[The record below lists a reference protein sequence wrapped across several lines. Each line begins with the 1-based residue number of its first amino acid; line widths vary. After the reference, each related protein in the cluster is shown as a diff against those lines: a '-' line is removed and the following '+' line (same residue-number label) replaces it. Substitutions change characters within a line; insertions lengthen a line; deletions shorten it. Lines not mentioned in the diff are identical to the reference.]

1 MRRYNLHI
9 LETITEAVNI
19 ITSRQR
25 LKQFLATPLYRNAVY
40 LMINTVVVSLLSFF
54 FWVVVARFYTEAE
67 VGYSSAIISAASL
80 VATLSLFGFNFS
92 LIRFLPQAKKPQEL
106 INSCLTLS
114 GLASLAIA
122 SIFLVTVDF
131 WSPTLAFIKGN
142 AIFATTFIILT
153 LIWALSILVSTT
165 FVARRRAGFALLQCS
180 IHSLIKIPLPILFVL
195 FFHAFGIVASWG
207 IAFGVSLAVSLF
219 LFLPK
224 VQNHYKPMLVL
235 KLNLIKGMWQY
246 SGGSY
251 LAHIFSAA
259 PGVVLPIIVVNLLGP
274 EQNAYF
280 YIAWMVASLL
290 LAIAGAISISL
301 FAEGSHSEDK
311 LRENVIKSLK
321 FTFLFL
327 VPAVILLVLVSKW
340 LLLAFGQSYSANAL
354 HLLWILAI
362 SSLPLGIIS
371 IYITILRVTGRIK
384 ELVVI
389 LGFIAIALLAVSYL
403 IMPSTGIIGI
413 GYAWLGVHGL
423 AAAYALVST
432 RQLRRM

>member
-224 VQNHYKPMLVL
+224 VQNHYKPVPT
-235 KLNLIKGMWQY
+235 LNLSLIKGMWRY
-246 SGGSY
+246 SGGNY
-251 LAHIFSAA
+251 LANLISGA
-259 PGVVLPIIVVNLLGP
+259 PMLVLPIMVVNILGP
-274 EQNAYF
+274 EQTAYF
-280 YIAWMVASLL
+280 YIAWIVAALL
-290 LAIAGAISISL
+290 LAIPGAISTSL
-301 FAEGSHSEDK
+301 FAEGSHFENK
-311 LRENVIKSLK
+311 LRENAIKSLK
-321 FTFLFL
+321 FTFLLL
-327 VPAVILLVLVSKW
+327 VPAIILVALVGKW
-340 LLLAFGQSYSANAL
+340 LLLVFGQSYVANGL

-362 SSLPLGIIS
+362 SSLPLGITF
-371 IYITILRVTGRIK
+371 IYSSILRVTGRIK
-384 ELVVI
+384 ELVAI
-389 LGFIAIALLAVSYL
+389 WGFIAIAVLVVSYL
-403 IMPSTGIIGI
+403 VMPATGIIGI
-413 GYAWLGVHGL
+413 GYAYLSVHS
-423 AAAYALVST
+423 ASAIYILVST
-432 RQLRRM
+432 RHLR